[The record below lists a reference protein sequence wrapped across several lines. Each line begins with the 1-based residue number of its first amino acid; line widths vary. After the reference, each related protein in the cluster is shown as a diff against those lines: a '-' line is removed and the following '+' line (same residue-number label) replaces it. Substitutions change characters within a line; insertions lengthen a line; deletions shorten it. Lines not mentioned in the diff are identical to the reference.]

1 MKLNFKRRL
10 SRSAENR
17 AATITIP
24 RSVAQAWKEYD
35 SVDITF
41 DGRCLVI
48 VPYTEASEAGTQ

>member
-1 MKLNFKRRL
+1 MNFKRRL

-41 DGRCLVI
+41 DGRCLIV
-48 VPYTEASEAGTQ
+48 VPYAEASEAGT